1 MLTTFIL
8 SLQESTLIAASVTMT
23 RAIFNPYRVDEEKE
37 EKEDGAVAE
46 ELISSFLFLILTHWK
61 KADGISEDW
70 NRSD

>member
-1 MLTTFIL
+1 
-8 SLQESTLIAASVTMT
+8 MT

-46 ELISSFLFLILTHWK
+46 ELISECVFLIVKRLEKGGRVWE
-61 KADGISEDW
+61 GW

>member
-1 MLTTFIL
+1 
-8 SLQESTLIAASVTMT
+8 MT